1 MQFKL
6 TLSGPRGQLIPINYQ
21 YPLSACIY
29 KIIERADA
37 AYSLFLHEKGHTVG
51 ESLKAFKLFT
61 FSNLS
66 MPCKRVDDRLMIQSN
81 DTEMHIAFH
90 IPETA
95 EKFVIG
101 VFKDQRVEIA
111 DKYSKAAFT
120 VRQVEALPGINHPKG
135 NPEEMTQATLQP
147 LSPIVV
153 GHKNERGHYTYLS
166 PDHPDF
172 IHWLLHNV
180 AEKMAAVGMEP
191 SLIEKVYIETSW
203 NSSGPKSR
211 LITIKEGT
219 TAETKVKGFTNFHI
233 KVAAPACV
241 LELILGTGFGQLNSQ
256 GLGFVKILGEK

>member
-6 TLSGPRGQLIPINYQ
+6 TLSGTKGQMIPINYQ

-37 AYSLFLHEKGHTVG
+37 AYSLFLHNSGHTVG
-51 ESLKAFKLFT
+51 NSPKAFKLFT

-66 MPCKRVDDRLMIQSN
+66 MPCKRIDDRLEMQSN
-81 DTEMHIAFH
+81 LAEMQIAFH

-101 VFKDQRVEIA
+101 IFKDQHVEIA
-111 DKYSKAAFT
+111 DKYSKAAFI
-120 VRQVEALPGINHPKG
+120 VSQVEALPGFSINTSS
-135 NPEEMTQATLQP
+135 PEEMIQATLQP

-172 IHWLLHNV
+172 IEWLLQNL
-180 AEKMAAVGMEP
+180 AEKMVAVGLEH
-191 SLIEKVYIETSW
+191 SLLEKVYVETSW
-203 NSSGPKSR
+203 NSYGPKSR

-219 TAETKVKGFTNFHI
+219 TSETKVRGFTQFYV
-233 KVAAPACV
+233 KVDAPVCV
-241 LELILGTGFGQLNSQ
+241 VDLMMNAGVGLYNAQGMGCLGVLF
-256 GLGFVKILGEK
+256 